1 MTIVVYHSYPPCV
14 THIYSFIQDA
24 TAHPDMIE
32 GTQKLFTINALPP
45 KGIYIEAND
54 FMNLD
59 DRAEQKLKRLKR
71 RNFVAKNNKHRAKQH
86 ASLKQ
91 YTRRP
96 KYQGSLRES

>member
-1 MTIVVYHSYPPCV
+1 MPF
-14 THIYSFIQDA
+14 SFY
-24 TAHPDMIE
+24 
-32 GTQKLFTINALPP
+32 INALHP
-45 KGIYIEAND
+45 KGIYIEAYD
-54 FMNLD
+54 SMNLD

>member
-1 MTIVVYHSYPPCV
+1 
-14 THIYSFIQDA
+14 
-24 TAHPDMIE
+24 MIE
-32 GTQKLFTINALPP
+32 APTIRTHSRNSTVIFSLIINALAP

-86 ASLKQ
+86 ASHKQ
-91 YTRRP
+91 YTRKP
-96 KYQGSLRES
+96 KHQASMAEL

>member
-1 MTIVVYHSYPPCV
+1 MVGMEGVEPTKAEPPV
-14 THIYSFIQDA
+14 LQTGLIHHHQSIPFI
-24 TAHPDMIE
+24 
-32 GTQKLFTINALPP
+32 INSLPP
-45 KGIYIEAND
+45 KGIYIEAYD
-54 FMNLD
+54 SMNLD

>member
-1 MTIVVYHSYPPCV
+1 MVSTLYYWDHL
-14 THIYSFIQDA
+14 YSFI
-24 TAHPDMIE
+24 
-32 GTQKLFTINALPP
+32 INSLNQ
-45 KGIYIEAND
+45 KGIYIEANES
-54 FMNLD
+54 MNLD

>member
-1 MTIVVYHSYPPCV
+1 MIYRWSTMQIVPTIKTHSRKSIV
-14 THIYSFIQDA
+14 IFSLI
-24 TAHPDMIE
+24 
-32 GTQKLFTINALPP
+32 INALAP

>member
-1 MTIVVYHSYPPCV
+1 
-14 THIYSFIQDA
+14 
-24 TAHPDMIE
+24 MIE
-32 GTQKLFTINALPP
+32 APTIKTHSRNSTVIFSLIINALAP

-54 FMNLD
+54 SMNLD
-59 DRAEQKLKRLKR
+59 DRTEQKLKRLKR

-96 KYQGSLRES
+96 KYQASLNES